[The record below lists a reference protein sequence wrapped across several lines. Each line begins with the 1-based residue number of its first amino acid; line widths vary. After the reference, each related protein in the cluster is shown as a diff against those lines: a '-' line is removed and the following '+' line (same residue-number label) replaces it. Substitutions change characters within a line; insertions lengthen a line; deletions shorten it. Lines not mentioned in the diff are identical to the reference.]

1 MATFNRDTVFG
12 LVAKS
17 VQSGMKS
24 TMVQSIGLAQL
35 LLTGDISEDQRLA
48 LVGLKEVPTSTNRLE
63 YDAYKYSGKLV
74 AAAAEVRLVAK
85 DIQELIMAVDVSNMT
100 SIRQFQGTCA
110 VHGDYITTTAG
121 FNRFLAKHLTE
132 EAKAAKAAKAEAT
145 KKPNKK
151 AAKKAAPTVTA
162 TASNASP
169 DSVTVP
175 AASAAAEADSRDVQ
189 AHNALVEMM
198 ANSDIFAAAIKAAS
212 LLTGDQARLALVQ
225 AWKKDHAAQAAEIA
239 SLKAKLA
246 KATAPR
252 KTKAKPVNPA
262 MAEAMSQATTEALKQ
277 ALAS

>member
-1 MATFNRDTVFG
+1 
-12 LVAKS
+12 
-17 VQSGMKS
+17 
-24 TMVQSIGLAQL
+24 
-35 LLTGDISEDQRLA
+35 
-48 LVGLKEVPTSTNRLE
+48 
-63 YDAYKYSGKLV
+63 
-74 AAAAEVRLVAK
+74 
-85 DIQELIMAVDVSNMT
+85 MAVDVSSIT
-100 SIRQFQGTCA
+100 SIKQFQGTCA

-132 EAKAAKAAKAEAT
+132 EAKAAKAAAEAT
-145 KKPNKK
+145 KKPNRK
-151 AAKKAAPTVTA
+151 AAKATTTETAKATGAA
-162 TASNASP
+162 P
-169 DSVTVP
+169 DSVTVQ

-198 ANSDIFAAAIKAAS
+198 GNSDIFAAAIKAAS

-239 SLKAKLA
+239 TLKAKLA

>member
-1 MATFNRDTVFG
+1 MATFNRDTVFS

-17 VQSGMKS
+17 VQAGMKS

-85 DIQELIMAVDVSNMT
+85 DIQELIMAVDVSSIT
-100 SIRQFQGTCA
+100 SIKQFQGTCA

-132 EAKAAKAAKAEAT
+132 EAKAAKAAAEAT
-145 KKPNKK
+145 KKPNRK
-151 AAKKAAPTVTA
+151 AAKATTTETAKATGAA
-162 TASNASP
+162 P
-169 DSVTVP
+169 DSVTVQ

-198 ANSDIFAAAIKAAS
+198 GNSDIFAAAIKAAS

-239 SLKAKLA
+239 TLKAKLA